1 MWRALFEKLFL
12 LKIWQ
17 CQKVQLPIT
26 EIYATA
32 DHKEKLSL
40 IIHKIVI

>member
-26 EIYATA
+26 EVYATA
-32 DHKEKLSL
+32 GFFFFVVYQKT
-40 IIHKIVI
+40 VCY